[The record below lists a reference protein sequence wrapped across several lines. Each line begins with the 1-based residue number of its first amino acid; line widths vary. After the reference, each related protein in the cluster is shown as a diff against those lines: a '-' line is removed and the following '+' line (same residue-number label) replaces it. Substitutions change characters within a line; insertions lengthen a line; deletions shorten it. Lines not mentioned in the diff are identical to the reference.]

1 MIPKLIHQKAMD
13 YSFRAKQA
21 LEEGKH
27 SSAFELYIK
36 AAELES
42 KVAEFYFDKP
52 ESEPTRSVIIR
63 SAAFL
68 NIKAGLIENAKRFIF
83 FGLLNTNDQLIKD
96 QLNNALE
103 LAVSLGNMPAEAAS
117 GEYNYI
123 NLLRQRS
130 VHYILEPSSKI

>member
-68 NIKAGLIENAKRFIF
+68 N
-83 FGLLNTNDQLIKD
+83 TNDQLIKD